1 MKRAGLALFFVAAAI
16 ALAGMLGPIAI
27 AVRERDDGR
36 MVPAGIPGRVLDFA
50 GHRVHVVERGDGPPL
65 VLIHGFGGSTFDFE
79 EFVLEPLAR
88 SHRVIA
94 IDLFGFGWSER
105 NDAFH
110 YGWTLWADQVAGT
123 LDALRIDRA
132 SIAGHSMGGALA
144 AVFAARYPD
153 RVDRLILADALYPLE
168 PDEMAPVFRLLQTP
182 ILGTLA
188 LGLAP
193 DPSPPGSS
201 VAYRER
207 AWPWYRIQGTRAA
220 WLAYLHDPNRRA
232 DLAAAYPKI
241 AARTL
246 VLHGTDDEN
255 VPFAAMQRTAPL
267 IRVHRIVPLAGGR
280 HFLLRDTPDVFV
292 REVETFLAEP

>member
-1 MKRAGLALFFVAAAI
+1 MKRLGLALLLLAGVVG
-16 ALAGMLGPIAI
+16 LAGMVGPVAI
-27 AVRERDDGR
+27 AMRERDDGR
-36 MVPAGIPGRVLDFA
+36 VLPAGVPGRLLDFA
-50 GHRVHVVERGDGPPL
+50 GHRVHVVERGEGPPL
-65 VLIHGFGGSTFDFE
+65 VLIHGFGASTFDFE

-105 NDAFH
+105 NDAFR

-168 PDEMAPVFRLLQTP
+168 PDEMAPVFRVLQTP

-188 LGLAP
+188 LGLVP

-201 VAYRER
+201 AAFR
-207 AWPWYRIQGTRAA
+207 ARAQPWYRIRGTRAA
-220 WLAYLHDPNRRA
+220 WLAYLHDPNRR
-232 DLAAAYPKI
+232 DEMAAAYPAI

-255 VPFAAMQRTAPL
+255 VPYAAMERTAPL
-267 IRVHRIVPLAGGR
+267 IRTHRVVPLASGR
-280 HFLLRDTPDVFV
+280 HFLMRDTPDVFV
-292 REVETFLAEP
+292 REVEQFLAEP